1 MPAGALIP
9 VEHYLRSVYRPD
21 CDYVDSLLEERNA
34 GERDHSLVQANLVA
48 YFHSRRRETGVV
60 ALPEWRFRLIGNPFR
75 VPDVIVTRGKPE
87 EPDPEY
93 GAAAL
98 HRDFVPERWD
108 FSF

>member
-21 CDYVDSLLEERNA
+21 
-34 GERDHSLVQANLVA
+34 
-48 YFHSRRRETGVV
+48 F
-60 ALPEWRFRLIGNPFR
+60 FRLIGNPFR